1 MLQSLPKIVKQ
12 RIKALKNIQLKATHI
27 EADFYKEVQA
37 LECKYHKLYTP
48 LYDQVSSSWSG
59 LLTGMVSARGVLM
72 ARWRQW
78 AGQAVFDYVG
88 TLNVRF

>member
-1 MLQSLPKIVKQ
+1 MVKR

-48 LYDQVSSSWSG
+48 LYEQVSD
-59 LLTGMVSARGVLM
+59 LAAR
-72 ARWRQW
+72 
-78 AGQAVFDYVG
+78 D
-88 TLNVRF
+88 